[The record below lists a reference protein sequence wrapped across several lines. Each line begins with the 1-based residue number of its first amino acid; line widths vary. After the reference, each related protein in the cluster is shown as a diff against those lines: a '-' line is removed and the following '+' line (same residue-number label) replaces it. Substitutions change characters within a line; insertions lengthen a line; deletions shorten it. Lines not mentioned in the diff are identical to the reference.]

1 MCACVCDRTPFA
13 GYVKW
18 DWLSYSNAVFFTA
31 VAVRGSGDSGVTQV
45 AAGAAHHAAVFHAG
59 AEVRGLPA
67 AGLPG
72 GERLHGG
79 EDERQAVG
87 NVLIWGTGQS
97 WRVSCR
103 GLIGE

>member
-1 MCACVCDRTPFA
+1 M
-13 GYVKW
+13 
-18 DWLSYSNAVFFTA
+18 
-31 VAVRGSGDSGVTQV
+31 TQF
-45 AAGAAHHAAVFHAG
+45 AAGAAHDAAVFHAG

-67 AGLPG
+67 AGLPR

-79 EDERQAVG
+79 QDERQAVG

-103 GLIGE
+103 GSRGE